1 MKFVI
6 AGLGSIGRRHLRNL
20 VSLGEKDVLLYRTHL
35 STMPEEDLAGFKTVS
50 DFQQALDTK
59 PDAVIVSNPTSMH
72 LDIAIPAAKAGVHLL
87 LEKPVSHSL
96 ECVDELTALEKLK
109 NLQILV
115 GFQFRF
121 HPTLIKMKELLSEN
135 AIGTPVSCRAHWGEY
150 LPNWHPWEDFRN
162 SYAAKPEL
170 GGGVALT
177 LSHPF
182 DYLRWIMGEVDSL
195 WAFTSD
201 SKDLLI
207 GSESTAEIG
216 LQFSGGATGSVHL
229 DYIQQPGSHTL
240 DIIGSRGSLRWDNAT
255 GELKLFQAGNKE
267 WTSFFPP
274 AGFERNDLFVAEM
287 KAFLAMLRGETA
299 SPCSLA
305 DGISALEIALAVLQ
319 SANEKRII
327 SIRR

>member
-20 VSLGEKDVLLYRTHL
+20 VSLGEKEVLLYRTHL
-35 STMPEEDLAGFKTVS
+35 STMPEEDLAGFKTVN

-59 PDAVIVSNPTSMH
+59 PEAVIISNPTALH
-72 LDIAIPAAKAGVHLL
+72 LEIAIPAAKAGIPML

-96 ECVDELTALEKLK
+96 ERVDDLAAMEKLK

-121 HPTLIKMKELLSEN
+121 HPTLIRMKELLSEG

-170 GGGVALT
+170 GGGVVLT

-201 SKDLLI
+201 SKDLSI

-240 DIIGSRGSLRWDNAT
+240 EIIGSRGSLRWDNAS
-255 GELKLFQAGNKE
+255 GELKLYTSTSKE
-267 WTSFFPP
+267 WNSFFPP
-274 AGFERNDLFVAEM
+274 ADFERNDLFIAEM
-287 KAFLAMLRGETA
+287 KAFLAMLRGSA
-299 SPCSLA
+299 PSPCMLS

-319 SANEKRII
+319 SAIEKRII

>member
-1 MKFVI
+1 MKFVV

-20 VSLGEKDVLLYRTHL
+20 VSLGENDVLLYRTHL
-35 STMPEEDLAGFKTVS
+35 STMTEEDLAGFKTVN
-50 DFQQALDTK
+50 DFQIALKTK
-59 PDAVIVSNPTSMH
+59 PDAVIVSNPTAMH
-72 LDIAIPAAKAGVHLL
+72 LDIAIPSAKEGVHLL

-96 ECVDELTALEKLK
+96 DRVEELAAQGTLK

-121 HPTLIKMKELLSEN
+121 HPTLIRMKDLLSEGV
-135 AIGTPVSCRAHWGEY
+135 IGRPVSCRAHWGEY
-150 LPNWHPWEDFRN
+150 LPNWHPWEDFRK

-170 GGGVALT
+170 GGGVVLT

-195 WAFTSD
+195 WAFTSE
-201 SKDLLI
+201 SKELLI
-207 GSESTAEIG
+207 GTESTAEVG
-216 LQFSGGATGSVHL
+216 LRFSNGATGSVHL

-240 DIIGSRGSLRWDNAT
+240 DIIGSNGSLHWDNST
-255 GELKLFQAGNKE
+255 GELKLYRSTNKE

-274 AGFERNDLFVAEM
+274 AGFERNDLFIAEM
-287 KAFLAMLRGETA
+287 KAFLAMLRGDA
-299 SPCSLA
+299 PSPCTLA
-305 DGISALEIALAVLQ
+305 DGISTLEIALAVIQ

-327 SIRR
+327 SLRR

>member
-20 VSLGEKDVLLYRTHL
+20 VSLGEKEILLYRTHL
-35 STMPEEDLAGFKTVS
+35 GTMPEEDLDGYKTVN

-59 PDAVIVSNPTSMH
+59 PDAVIVSNPTAMH
-72 LDIAIPAAKAGVHLL
+72 LDIAIPSAEGGVHML

-96 ECVDELTALEKLK
+96 ERVDELATYEKLK

-121 HPTLIKMKELLSEN
+121 HPTLIRMKELLSEG

-170 GGGVALT
+170 GGGVVLT

-201 SKDLLI
+201 SKELSI
-207 GSESTAEIG
+207 GSESTAEVG

-274 AGFERNDLFVAEM
+274 AGFVRNDLFIAEM
-287 KAFLAMLRGETA
+287 EAFLAMLRGDVP
-299 SPCSLA
+299 SPCTLS

-319 SANEKRII
+319 SAKEKRII

>member
-20 VSLGEKDVLLYRTHL
+20 VSLGEKNVLLYRTHL
-35 STMPEEDLAGFKTVS
+35 STMPEEDLDGFKTVT

-59 PDAVIVSNPTSMH
+59 PDAFIISNPTALHME
-72 LDIAIPAAKAGVHLL
+72 IAIPVAKAGVHLL

-96 ECVDELTALEKLK
+96 ERVDDLAAMEKIK

-121 HPTLIKMKELLSEN
+121 HPTLIKMNELLSEGV
-135 AIGTPVSCRAHWGEY
+135 IGSPVSCRAHWGEY

-162 SYAAKPEL
+162 SYAARPEL
-170 GGGVALT
+170 GGGVVLT

-201 SKDLLI
+201 SKDLSI

-240 DIIGSRGSLRWDNAT
+240 DIIGTIGSIHWDNAT
-255 GELKLFQAGNKE
+255 GELKLFRATNKE

-274 AGFERNDLFVAEM
+274 SGFERNDLFIAEM
-287 KAFLAMLRGETA
+287 KAFLAMLRGEAA
-299 SPCSLA
+299 SPCTIA
-305 DGISALEIALAVLQ
+305 DGISALKIALAVLQ

>member
-35 STMPEEDLAGFKTVS
+35 STMPDEDLDGFNTVN
-50 DFQQALDTK
+50 DFQKALDTK
-59 PDAVIVSNPTSMH
+59 PDAVIVSNPTAMH

-87 LEKPVSHSL
+87 LEKPVSHSM
-96 ECVDELTALEKLK
+96 ERVDELAALEKLR

-121 HPTLIKMKELLSEN
+121 HPTLIRMKELLSDGV
-135 AIGTPVSCRAHWGEY
+135 IGTPVSCRAHWGEY

-170 GGGVALT
+170 GGGVVLT

-195 WAFTSD
+195 WAFTSE
-201 SKDLLI
+201 SKDLSI

-216 LQFSGGATGSVHL
+216 LQFSSGATGSVHL

-240 DIIGSRGSLRWDNAT
+240 GYHR
-255 GELKLFQAGNKE
+255 
-267 WTSFFPP
+267 
-274 AGFERNDLFVAEM
+274 VAWIPT
-287 KAFLAMLRGETA
+287 LG
-299 SPCSLA
+299 
-305 DGISALEIALAVLQ
+305 
-319 SANEKRII
+319 
-327 SIRR
+327 

>member
-20 VSLGEKDVLLYRTHL
+20 VNLGEQDVLLYRTHL
-35 STMPEEDLAGFKTVS
+35 STMPEEDLDGYKTVN

-72 LDIAIPAAKAGVHLL
+72 IEIAIPAAKAGVPML
-87 LEKPVSHSL
+87 LEKPISHSM
-96 ECVDELTALEKLK
+96 ERVDVLDALLKLK
-109 NLQILV
+109 NIQTLV
-115 GFQFRF
+115 GFQYRF
-121 HPTLIKMKELLSEN
+121 HPTLIRLKELLVEGV
-135 AIGTPVSCRAHWGEY
+135 IGSPVSCRAHWGEY

-162 SYAAKPEL
+162 SYAARPEL
-170 GGGVALT
+170 GGGVVLT

-201 SKDLLI
+201 SKDLSI

-240 DIIGSRGSLRWDNAT
+240 DIIGTIGSIHWDNAT
-255 GELKLFQAGNKE
+255 GELKLFRATNKE

-274 AGFERNDLFVAEM
+274 AGFERNDLFIAEM
-287 KAFLAMLRGETA
+287 KAFLAIVHGNA
-299 SPCSLA
+299 SSPCTLA

>member
-35 STMPEEDLAGFKTVS
+35 STMPDEDLNGFNTVN
-50 DFQQALDTK
+50 DFQKALDTK
-59 PDAVIVSNPTSMH
+59 PDAVIVSNPTAMH

-87 LEKPVSHSL
+87 LEKPISHSM
-96 ECVDELTALEKLK
+96 ERVDELAALEKLR

-115 GFQFRF
+115 GFQFKF
-121 HPTLIKMKELLSEN
+121 HPTLIKMKELLS
-135 AIGTPVSCRAHWGEY
+135 AGVIGTPVSCRAHWGEY

-170 GGGVALT
+170 GGGVVLT

-195 WAFTSD
+195 WAFTSE
-201 SKDLLI
+201 SKDLSI

-267 WTSFFPP
+267 WTSFFPLK
-274 AGFERNDLFVAEM
+274 DSTEM
-287 KAFLAMLRGETA
+287 IFLLPR
-299 SPCSLA
+299 
-305 DGISALEIALAVLQ
+305 
-319 SANEKRII
+319 
-327 SIRR
+327 

>member
-35 STMPEEDLAGFKTVS
+35 STMPDEDLNGFNTVN
-50 DFQQALDTK
+50 DFQKALDTK
-59 PDAVIVSNPTSMH
+59 PDAVIVSNPTAMH

-87 LEKPVSHSL
+87 LEKPISHSM
-96 ECVDELTALEKLK
+96 ERVDELAALEKLRK
-109 NLQILV
+109 LQILV

-121 HPTLIKMKELLSEN
+121 HPTLIKMKELLSDGV
-135 AIGTPVSCRAHWGEY
+135 IGTPVSCRAHWGEY

-170 GGGVALT
+170 GGGVVLT

-201 SKDLLI
+201 CKDLLI

-216 LQFSGGATGSVHL
+216 LQFSSGATGSVHL

-274 AGFERNDLFVAEM
+274 EGFERNDLFIAEM
-287 KAFLAMLRGETA
+287 KAFLAMLRGDA
-299 SPCSLA
+299 PSPCTLS
-305 DGISALEIALAVLQ
+305 DGISALEIALAVHQ
-319 SANEKRII
+319 SANEKQII
-327 SIRR
+327 SLRR